1 MSTRE
6 ELKREDRQFAAWVAV
21 AAAAHAAVVVFAV
34 LLQLYYIRTHPPLK
48 IVSVSLVSLPG
59 TPGPAGGPSV
69 SASSPKPAP
78 ESPAPKVPEPP
89 APPAPKKPEPPV
101 AKSVPVPEP
110 VKKAVPAEDAK
121 AVQRR
126 LDETIAKLKQKTEAR
141 QQEPSGVGSAI
152 ANLQKKV
159 ASQGSGP
166 APIGAGRG
174 GGGGA
179 YGTGGGAVDPYQA
192 RLFEILWKNWLP
204 PSSQMLRS
212 TSGMLVTVRIHILSD
227 GSLGGVEYLRKSPSE
242 VMNNSVAV
250 TLKNSIPFP
259 APPKESGSRGVIYD
273 INFTPTGISNK

>member
-6 ELKREDRQFAAWVAV
+6 ELKREQRKFAAWVAV
-21 AAAAHAAVVVFAV
+21 AAAMHAAVLLGAV
-34 LLQLYYIRTHPPLK
+34 LTQLYYIRTHPPLK
-48 IVSVSLVSLPG
+48 VVSVSLVSLPG
-59 TPGPAGGPSV
+59 APGPAGGPPA
-69 SASSPKPAP
+69 SAPSPKPAP
-78 ESPAPKVPEPP
+78 ETTAPKAPEPQV
-89 APPAPKKPEPPV
+89 APVPKKAE
-101 AKSVPVPEP
+101 VPVPKKVAEP
-110 VKKAVPAEDAK
+110 EVARKTVPAENAK
-121 AVQRR
+121 SRKES
-126 LDETIAKLKQKTEAR
+126 LDEALAKLRKQADSR
-141 QQEPSGVGSAI
+141 PQAASGVGNAI

-174 GGGGA
+174 GGGGQ

-192 RLFEILWKNWLP
+192 LLFEILWKKWVP

-227 GSLGGVEYLRKSPSE
+227 GSLGGVEYLRKSSSE

-250 TLKNSIPFP
+250 TLTKSIRFP
-259 APPKESGSRGVIYD
+259 APPKEYGSRGVTYD